1 MILRLG
7 TNARR
12 TGTGGHR
19 VFAGN
24 PGTQVV
30 KTSGRDAPTGLRDHE
45 AAAAGFDH
53 YMACYPGNHRITMG
67 VTGDQ
72 ATTRLPGTQPSGH
85 MHAGIAART
94 GIAGP
99 AICPGMTA
107 DAVSDLDLPGTFLLG
122 SPPGRGPG
130 GRPGLAPGHP
140 AALTLPE
147 LRAQEQ
153 PCHGTTQNPALSAA
167 MRRT

>member
-12 TGTGGHR
+12 IVTGGHR

-30 KTSGRDAPTGLRDHE
+30 KTFGRDALTWLRDHE
-45 AAAAGFDH
+45 AAAAGFGH
-53 YMACYPGNHRITMG
+53 HPACYPGSHRITMG
-67 VTGDQ
+67 VTGGQ
-72 ATTRLPGTQPSGH
+72 AITQPSGH
-85 MHAGIAART
+85 RHAGIAARI
-94 GIAGP
+94 GGAGP
-99 AICPGMTA
+99 AICHGMTA
-107 DAVSDLDLPGTFLLG
+107 GAVSDLDLSGTFLLG
-122 SPPGRGPG
+122 SAPGRGPG

-153 PCHGTTQNPALSAA
+153 PCHGTTQNPALSSATP
-167 MRRT
+167 RT

>member
-30 KTSGRDAPTGLRDHE
+30 KTSGRDARTGLHDHE

-53 YMACYPGNHRITMG
+53 YTACYPSNHRTTMG

-85 MHAGIAART
+85 MHAEIAARI
-94 GIAGP
+94 GGADP
-99 AICPGMTA
+99 AICHGMTA

-122 SPPGRGPG
+122 SPRDAGQT
-130 GRPGLAPGHP
+130 
-140 AALTLPE
+140 AARAW
-147 LRAQEQ
+147 LRD
-153 PCHGTTQNPALSAA
+153 TQ
-167 MRRT
+167 RR

>member
-1 MILRLG
+1 MVPRLG
-7 TNARR
+7 TDARR

-30 KTSGRDAPTGLRDHE
+30 KTSGRDALTWLRDHE
-45 AAAAGFDH
+45 AAAAGSGH
-53 YMACYPGNHRITMG
+53 HTACYPGNHRITMG

-72 ATTRLPGTQPSGH
+72 ATTRLPGTQPSGN
-85 MHAGIAART
+85 MDAGIAVRT
-94 GIAGP
+94 GVADP
-99 AICPGMTA
+99 AICHGMTA
-107 DAVSDLDLPGTFLLG
+107 GAVSGLDLSGTFLPG

-140 AALTLPE
+140 AAI
-147 LRAQEQ
+147 
-153 PCHGTTQNPALSAA
+153 HSQNFEHRSSHVMAPRKTRL
-167 MRRT
+167 

>member
-1 MILRLG
+1 MVPRLG
-7 TNARR
+7 TNGRR

-30 KTSGRDAPTGLRDHE
+30 KTSGRDALTWLRDHE
-45 AAAAGFDH
+45 AAAAGVDH
-53 YMACYPGNHRITMG
+53 PTACYPGNHRITMD
-67 VTGDQ
+67 VTGGQ
-72 ATTRLPGTQPSGH
+72 ATTRLPGTQASGH
-85 MHAGIAART
+85 IHAGIAART
-94 GIAGP
+94 GGDP
-99 AICPGMTA
+99 AICHGMTA
-107 DAVSDLDLPGTFLLG
+107 NAVSDLDLPGTFLPG

-140 AALTLPE
+140 VALTLPE

-153 PCHGTTQNPALSAA
+153 PCHGTTQYPAPSAA